1 MARNVTLS
9 VAGSLDDS
17 MALGALLDTDPDLRG
32 HVRRAVAQ
40 VPEGVLS
47 GGLPDL
53 LIALGSSGVAT
64 ALASVLMVWLRQRSG
79 SVSVHITRPDGTQL
93 ELTAERVRALG
104 SDELRAHVDQLTAQL
119 STDADVAG
127 T

>member
-1 MARNVTLS
+1 MVRNVTLS

-17 MALGALLDTDPDLRG
+17 VALGALLDTDPDLRG

-104 SDELRAHVDQLTAQL
+104 SDELRAHVDQLTTQL

>member
-1 MARNVTLS
+1 MVRNVTLS

-17 MALGALLDTDPDLRG
+17 VALGALLDTDPDLRG

-53 LIALGSSGVAT
+53 LIALGPAGLPPRWPVSSWCGCDSAAGRCRCT
-64 ALASVLMVWLRQRSG
+64 SRGLMARSSSSPP
-79 SVSVHITRPDGTQL
+79 SVSVRSAAT
-93 ELTAERVRALG
+93 
-104 SDELRAHVDQLTAQL
+104 S
-119 STDADVAG
+119 
-127 T
+127 

>member
-1 MARNVTLS
+1 MAHNVTLS
-9 VAGSLDDS
+9 VTGSLDDS
-17 MALGALLDTDPDLRG
+17 VALGALLDTDPDLRG

-40 VPEGVLS
+40 VPEGALS

-93 ELTAERVRALG
+93 GLTAERVRALD
-104 SDELRAHVDQLTAQL
+104 SDELRAYVDQLTAQL